1 MIMSR
6 MLVAVATLL
15 IVTASAE
22 GARLSLKDLPA
33 TVRQA
38 VQAQTKDSTIRAIS
52 VEQKN
57 GVTFY
62 EVETTT
68 LNGVQRDLLF
78 SADGALSETEQ
89 LLATKE
95 WPRPVVDAMRK
106 DGRIKSIE
114 RLVKG
119 SEITYEV
126 TVAKNGREREI
137 EVRADG
143 TIVNGK

>member
-1 MIMSR
+1 M
-6 MLVAVATLL
+6 
-15 IVTASAE
+15 
-22 GARLSLKDLPA
+22 
-33 TVRQA
+33 
-38 VQAQTKDSTIRAIS
+38 RAIS
-52 VEQKN
+52 VEKKN
-57 GVTFY
+57 GITFY

-68 LNGVQRDLLF
+68 RTGVQRDLLF

-106 DGRIKSIE
+106 EGRIKSIE

>member
-15 IVTASAE
+15 TVTASAQ
-22 GARLSLKDLPA
+22 GARLKDLPA

-52 VEQKN
+52 VEKKS

-78 SADGALSETEQ
+78 TADGALSETEE
-89 LLATKE
+89 LLAANQ

-106 DGRIKSIE
+106 EGRIKSIE

-119 SEITYEV
+119 SEITYEA

-143 TIVNGK
+143 TIVSGK

>member
-1 MIMSR
+1 MKLEAHMIMSR

-15 IVTASAE
+15 TVTASAQ
-22 GARLSLKDLPA
+22 GAPLSLKDLPA
-33 TVRQA
+33 PVRQA

-52 VEQKN
+52 VEKKN

-78 SADGALSETEQ
+78 TADGALSETEE

-95 WPRPVVDAMRK
+95 WPRPVVDAMARK
-106 DGRIKSIE
+106 
-114 RLVKG
+114 VG
-119 SEITYEV
+119 SRV
-126 TVAKNGREREI
+126 SNGW
-137 EVRADG
+137 
-143 TIVNGK
+143 

>member
-1 MIMSR
+1 
-6 MLVAVATLL
+6 
-15 IVTASAE
+15 
-22 GARLSLKDLPA
+22 LKDLPA
-33 TVRQA
+33 TVREA

-52 VEQKN
+52 VEKKN
-57 GVTFY
+57 GITFY

-68 LNGVQRDLLF
+68 RTGVQRDLLF

-106 DGRIKSIE
+106 EGRIKSIE